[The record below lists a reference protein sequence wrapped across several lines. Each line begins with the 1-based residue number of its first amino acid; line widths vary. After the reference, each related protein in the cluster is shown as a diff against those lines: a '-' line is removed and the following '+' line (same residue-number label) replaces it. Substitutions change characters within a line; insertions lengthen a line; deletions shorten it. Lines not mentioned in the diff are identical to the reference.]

1 MNFKMLM
8 AGILWFQT
16 RLINFVE
23 KSEKQNEADAEKMAG
38 IQAKVDQ
45 RKSEMRKAKVIN
57 KNIDKM
63 FEEDE
68 EEADETPNGTA

>member
-1 MNFKMLM
+1 M

-68 EEADETPNGTA
+68 EEADETPSGTA

>member
-23 KSEKQNEADAEKMAG
+23 KSEKQNQADVEKMAG

>member
-68 EEADETPNGTA
+68 EEADETPSGTA

>member
-1 MNFKMLM
+1 
-8 AGILWFQT
+8 
-16 RLINFVE
+16 
-23 KSEKQNEADAEKMAG
+23 MAG
-38 IQAKVDQ
+38 IQARVDQ

-68 EEADETPNGTA
+68 EEADETPSGTA